1 MNISPVA
8 KLGQIALEEE
18 VRGGSYHRDGAELPD
33 LLPAWRDRGRDDVG
47 RELEGEAGD
56 EPASVA
62 DQDLAEPAVRSR
74 RGKCWPQSGEECL
87 GGSDGDND
95 QRHRIDDDNDVFG
108 DELRPLLH
116 RRPSEPHGAAAKNPN
131 GRPLARFGLT
141 TRGPPASSGAPR
153 RG

>member
-62 DQDLAEPAVRSR
+62 DQDLAETTGGRPG
-74 RGKCWPQSGEECL
+74 GKCWPQARGKRP
-87 GGSDGDND
+87 GGFGCRQRSTP
-95 QRHRIDDDNDVFG
+95 RHRDCHDVFG
-108 DELRPLLH
+108 D
-116 RRPSEPHGAAAKNPN
+116 
-131 GRPLARFGLT
+131 
-141 TRGPPASSGAPR
+141 
-153 RG
+153 